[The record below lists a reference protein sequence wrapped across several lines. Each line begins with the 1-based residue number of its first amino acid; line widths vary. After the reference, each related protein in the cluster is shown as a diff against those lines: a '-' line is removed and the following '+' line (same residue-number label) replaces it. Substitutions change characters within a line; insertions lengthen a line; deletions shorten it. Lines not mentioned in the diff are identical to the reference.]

1 MAGGWWA
8 SLQPTVLYPLKA
20 IDPSDYTLH
29 LSVLSPEQTHLDG
42 ELERKLQEFI
52 LIIDNNLLKLVHS
65 VHETR
70 DIGMLDQMT

>member
-1 MAGGWWA
+1 MGGGPLC
-8 SLQPTVLYPLKA
+8 SPLYSILYLKA

-52 LIIDNNLLKLVHS
+52 LIIDNHLLKSVHS
-65 VHETR
+65 VHEAR
-70 DIGMLDQMT
+70 DIGM